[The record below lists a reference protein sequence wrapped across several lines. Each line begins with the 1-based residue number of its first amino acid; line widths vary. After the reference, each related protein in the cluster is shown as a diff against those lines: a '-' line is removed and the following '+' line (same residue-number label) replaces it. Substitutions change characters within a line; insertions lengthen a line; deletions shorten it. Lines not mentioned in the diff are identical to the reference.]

1 MAVELPLFPLNAVLF
16 PHMRMSLHIFEDR
29 YKQMLR
35 DCRNNGTTFGVLAIR
50 AGLEVGGPS
59 VPFAVGTLAQLHSI
73 EELAEGQSSLSIE
86 GASRFRVEA
95 FSFERPYL
103 TGRIRYLQDAATPVD
118 DAAALAAR
126 VSAAFAAYTHTLR
139 SLGVS
144 VEVAVLPDEPER
156 LSYLVAAA
164 LQVETPVRQELLEI
178 DSTADRLRRILEVLR
193 REALLLREMSQAH
206 EDRRRAAAL
215 N

>member
-35 DCRNNGTTFGVLAIR
+35 DCRAAGTTFGVLAIR
-50 AGLEVGGPS
+50 AGLEVGGPA
-59 VPFAVGTLAQLHSI
+59 VPHAVGTLAQLHRI
-73 EELAEGQSSLSIE
+73 EELPEGRSNLVIE
-86 GASRFRVEA
+86 GASRFRVES

-103 TGRIRYLQDAATPVD
+103 TGRIHYLQDTATPVE
-118 DAAALAAR
+118 DATMLAAR
-126 VSAAFAAYTHTLR
+126 VTRAFAGYTHRLR
-139 SLGVS
+139 ALGVS

-164 LQVETPVRQELLEI
+164 LHVETPSRQHLLEI
-178 DSTADRLRRILEVLR
+178 DSTADRLRRILQLLR
-193 REALLLREMSQAH
+193 REELLLDEMSQAQ
-206 EDRRRAAAL
+206 EQRRRAAAL